1 MVNEEA
7 EKYKDKGNAAFK
19 DKDFGEAIKQ
29 YNKAITLD
37 PDNAVYYSNR
47 SGAWYSQGKYENALN
62 DANKSIQANT
72 SFVKGYSR
80 KGAAQLC
87 LAQYDE
93 ADKTFKEGL
102 TKEPGN
108 AACVKGLDDVKT
120 ARARKP
126 ARASSS
132 GGGGGGGL
140 PPMLQQ
146 ILTKLQQGGKMQ
158 MYMLA
163 MGGYFLFNQLTG
175 AGKAASSGA
184 GSSPGMD
191 AEDEVAT
198 STDVS
203 MSRMFKKNEGQW
215 VSSMQSGT
223 KSDSMLLMLHRTS
236 SSAEVEF
243 SSFFPTLASANARL
257 VAPDRPCHG
266 FSTCP
271 AAGEP
276 QDSKWLSSLIRS
288 EGNPDKL
295 AIIAVGRDAIA
306 QALALAQKKKEV
318 GLVVMMKPKVVAPKP
333 SSMTATGEVSLQE
346 AAATAIWRAAG
357 AEHHETREPTFQK
370 LSQSCQITLVYEAG
384 DEEDEDLMTTL
395 DNQGVEVKTRSATED
410 EPLAVILA
418 DEVRKG
424 LDDAADDTL

>member
-1 MVNEEA
+1 
-7 EKYKDKGNAAFK
+7 
-19 DKDFGEAIKQ
+19 
-29 YNKAITLD
+29 
-37 PDNAVYYSNR
+37 
-47 SGAWYSQGKYENALN
+47 
-62 DANKSIQANT
+62 
-72 SFVKGYSR
+72 
-80 KGAAQLC
+80 
-87 LAQYDE
+87 
-93 ADKTFKEGL
+93 
-102 TKEPGN
+102 
-108 AACVKGLDDVKT
+108 
-120 ARARKP
+120 
-126 ARASSS
+126 
-132 GGGGGGGL
+132 
-140 PPMLQQ
+140 MLQQ

-191 AEDEVAT
+191 AEDEMAT